1 MNRLVRI
8 LMLMFVFSGYLSGK
22 AQVKIVDQIVAVV
35 GNNIIIQ
42 SDIENQFLQMRSQGY
57 SSRGDMKCEI
67 LEDLLIQKL
76 MLNQAKVD
84 SIEITDAQVEQTLNN
99 QLQNFI
105 DRIGSQEKLEAYYNK
120 SLLEIKADFRD
131 MIRNQLL
138 TQEMQG
144 IIAQDIS
151 ATPSEIKDFY
161 KSIPK
166 DSLPLIPAQ
175 VKYKQLLRNPPF
187 NKESKIIVRQKL
199 LDLRKRIIEGEDFST
214 LAILY
219 SEDPG
224 SAQKGGELGFQGK
237 SELVKEFADIAFSL
251 RKGSVSPIVET
262 KFGFHIIQLIDR
274 QGEKINVRHIL
285 VKPKVTMD
293 EIKQVFDFLDSL
305 IVKINQDSIS
315 FELAV
320 RLYSEDEDSR
330 LNGGIMVNPNTG
342 DTKFQLDQLDQ
353 ATARAIQDLDQGSL
367 SESFETQDMT
377 GNRVFKVIKLSER
390 IEPHK
395 ASLKLDY
402 TILQSMTKNSKQQ
415 ETFMAWI
422 EEKQKITY
430 IRIDKSYRRC
440 QFNSKYW
447 IK

>member
-237 SELVKEFADIAFSL
+237 SELVKEFADIAFPL

-430 IRIDKSYRRC
+430 IRIDKSYRSC

>member
-430 IRIDKSYRRC
+430 IRIDKSYRSC